1 MLNYC
6 WSLMHIYWTSKIS
19 GDRRLSRDVK
29 GWTWWFYQ
37 KQLSF
42 EQLIFLW
49 GTIWYAGNS
58 CLLTGHFFS
67 RRSAEKRLFY
77 RPKKHSLEIPIR
89 ESLGHWKRGDLG
101 GMGWNERD
109 FPLGG
114 DEHETTLSAMARS
127 WESASFSWWH
137 TMSQYASVIR
147 FGLGS
152 TWCIHQTSVNQ
163 LGNSF

>member
-1 MLNYC
+1 
-6 WSLMHIYWTSKIS
+6 MHIYWTSKIS
-19 GDRRLSRDVK
+19 GDRLSRDVT

-42 EQLIFLW
+42 EQLIFLC
-49 GTIWYAGNS
+49 TICAGNS

-67 RRSAEKRLFY
+67 RRSAETKRLFY

-127 WESASFSWWH
+127 WESASFSWWY